1 MIILSKNGYTIHKT
15 MTRRYA
21 CYIIEKDK
29 YCVLVDTSMRFEKD
43 AVAKSIQA
51 VGGRKIDAIFLTHSH
66 TDHVANA
73 QYFSDLF
80 HCKVYISEKG
90 LANIQQGCCTM
101 PKGTNLFSKLI
112 QRAEPQIPFYHFTR
126 FQPCPLAEPLNN
138 EVLKY
143 YLGESSELL
152 ETPGHS
158 NDSISILL
166 DNNIALVGDAMVNIF
181 GNLYPPF
188 ADDEKAVITSWK
200 ALLDTQCEL
209 LCPAHGNPLRRE
221 KLIFSYQKVVSS

>member
-1 MIILSKNGYTIHKT
+1 MIILSKNGYAVHQT
-15 MTRRYA
+15 MTRRCA

-29 YCVLVDTSMRFEKD
+29 YRVLVDTSMRFEKD

-51 VGGRKIDAIFLTHSH
+51 IGGRKIDAIFLTHSH

-73 QYFSDLF
+73 QYFSDIF
-80 HCKVYISEKG
+80 HCKVYISEKR
-90 LANIQQGCCTM
+90 LSNIQQGYCTM
-101 PKGTNLFSKLI
+101 PKGTNSFSRLI
-112 QRAEPQIPFYHFTR
+112 QRVESQIPFYQFTR
-126 FQPCPLAEPLNN
+126 FQPCPQAEPLNN
-138 EVLKY
+138 EVLRF

-152 ETPGHS
+152 ETPGHT

-166 DNNIALVGDAMVNIF
+166 GNCIAVVGDAMVNTF

-188 ADDEKAVITSWK
+188 ADDEEAVITSWK

-221 KLIFSYQKVVSS
+221 KLISSYQKALRV